1 MINKDLSVTLSQLV
15 GSTLVFLISEHW
27 LAKKALNRSDFSLE
41 SAINLFSWKIGGIQ
55 NVYDNFNSLKFFRKI
70 KRSAIV
76 LDVFLSVFSYLRK
89 LVHLKYSKIVDLR
102 M

>member
-1 MINKDLSVTLSQLV
+1 MIEKDLSVTLSQLV

-27 LAKKALNRSDFSLE
+27 LAKKALNRSDFSLK

-55 NVYDNFNSLKFFRKI
+55 NVDDNFNSLKFFRKI
-70 KRSAIV
+70 KRSTIV
-76 LDVFLSVFSYLRK
+76 LDVFLSVFSNLRK

-102 M
+102 K